1 MMGKGNMVGVDVGN
15 DVGNVVIVG
24 VGAIIVEAVTR
35 MGVSTTWVDVTDGT
49 EDDCNVGKATV
60 VTF

>member
-1 MMGKGNMVGVDVGN
+1 MVGVDVGD

-24 VGAIIVEAVTR
+24 VGAITVGDVTIV
-35 MGVSTTWVDVTDGT
+35 GVSTTWVDVTDGT
-49 EDDCNVGKATV
+49 EGDCNVGKTTV